1 MILRCKRQ
9 NAFASKTSTLLWEK
23 KTAAVAIYTLNCKLG
38 KNSRRVLVSIRE
50 APPTQLAIIKTPG
63 HSKSDTVA
71 AKGNQ
76 LVGAAAKQP

>member
-1 MILRCKRQ
+1 MD
-9 NAFASKTSTLLWEK
+9 
-23 KTAAVAIYTLNCKLG
+23 Y
-38 KNSRRVLVSIRE
+38 SRRVLVSIRE